1 MVARILILVFL
12 VLTSVRTLPSQEVLH
27 FEMVGDFPAG
37 IVYGEFAP
45 GEPDRIYLTCLGGR
59 VLIFDIST
67 GQFVPEPFFQ
77 IDLSISGE
85 GGLFSLVFHPD
96 YQTNGRL
103 FVCFTDSDNG
113 NNVVVDEYRRTG
125 PNRAERADQPVIVIE
140 RPPTTTPGH
149 NGGWMDFGKDGYL
162 YISVGEM
169 NPVFEN
175 SQLIDDNLKGAIL
188 RIDVN
193 GDDFPVSDK
202 RNYAIPP
209 DNPLVGLPGDDE
221 ILAYGIRNAW
231 RCSFDSDGNLFVADL
246 QGSLRE
252 EINVIPAGH
261 QQALN
266 FGWPFFEG
274 TLECPLPF
282 LCDDF
287 TGQDVTS
294 PIFEYEHSFGNS
306 GSGGVIGGYVYQGS
320 NRRLQG
326 QYFYADF
333 RDGFRIRSFTFDG
346 TMDPNDFNGNN
357 VINPR
362 SWQTSRPIP
371 DNAPF
376 VVSFF
381 EDLDKNLYL
390 VDSHG
395 RVFRMDSIRPVGD
408 FNGDNTVDLLDI
420 GQFIEALNS
429 DDYLGLGDINNDLRV
444 DVNDIAPFVNLIQ
457 N

>member
-12 VLTSVRTLPSQEVLH
+12 VLTSVKTLPSQEVLH
-27 FEMVGDFPAG
+27 FEMVADFPPG

-282 LCDDF
+282 LCDDLRGSKLLLQF
-287 TGQDVTS
+287 LNTSIVSGIVAVVGLLAVTCTRAAIDGCKGNTS
-294 PIFEYEHSFGNS
+294 TPIFVTASAFGHSHLTALWIQMISTETMLSIPEAG
-306 GSGGVIGGYVYQGS
+306 
-320 NRRLQG
+320 RLPVR
-326 QYFYADF
+326 FLTMPHLLPHLLCHF
-333 RDGFRIRSFTFDG
+333 LRTSTRISISLIVMGEFSEWIRFDQLEISMEI
-346 TMDPNDFNGNN
+346 T
-357 VINPR
+357 R
-362 SWQTSRPIP
+362 
-371 DNAPF
+371 
-376 VVSFF
+376 
-381 EDLDKNLYL
+381 
-390 VDSHG
+390 
-395 RVFRMDSIRPVGD
+395 
-408 FNGDNTVDLLDI
+408 
-420 GQFIEALNS
+420 
-429 DDYLGLGDINNDLRV
+429 
-444 DVNDIAPFVNLIQ
+444 
-457 N
+457 